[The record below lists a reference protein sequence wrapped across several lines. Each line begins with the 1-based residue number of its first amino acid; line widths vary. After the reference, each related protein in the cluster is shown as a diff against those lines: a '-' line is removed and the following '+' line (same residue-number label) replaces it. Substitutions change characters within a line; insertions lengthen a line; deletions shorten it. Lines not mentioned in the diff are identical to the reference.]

1 MQVRLKVIGGSNA
14 GKEIKIPLAKFFIGR
29 SEDCHLR
36 AQSDLIS
43 RHHCAL
49 LIEEGRVVARDLK
62 SRNGTLVN
70 GEKIVGDV
78 QLKLGDTL
86 KVGPLEFTVL
96 IDNGLGG
103 AKKSK
108 IDDPKEAAQRIAATP
123 SDSQAFGKDE
133 DINSWLE
140 EAEQE
145 DRTRR
150 LTSPETRQFRLDSAD
165 YQALVQAGHDPSHAT
180 PEMIAAAHDT
190 AKQLA
195 AAASETKAAED
206 AQKKKT
212 TKPVKKEPGKL
223 PQISKEGSQNSRDAA
238 AEMLKKFF
246 NRR

>member
-1 MQVRLKVIGGSNA
+1 MQVKLKVIGGSNA

-70 GEKIVGDV
+70 GEKITGDV
-78 QLKLGDTL
+78 QLKTGDNL
-86 KVGPLEFTVL
+86 KVGPLEFEVL
-96 IDNGLGG
+96 VDHSLGG
-103 AKKSK
+103 VKKSK
-108 IDDPKEAAQRIAATP
+108 VSDPKQAAERVAQTDKKG
-123 SDSQAFGKDE
+123 SGNMEE

-140 EAEQE
+140 EADEE
-145 DRTRR
+145 ERTKRI
-150 LTSPETRQFRLDSAD
+150 TSPETRQFRLDSAD
-165 YQALVQAGHDPSHAT
+165 YQALLQAGQDPSKAT

-190 AKQLA
+190 AKQAA
-195 AAASETKAAED
+195 AAASETKAED
-206 AQKKKT
+206 DKKKKQQ
-212 TKPVKKEPGKL
+212 KPEKKEPGKL
-223 PQISKEGSQNSRDAA
+223 PKINPAGAQNSKDAA
-238 AEMLKKFF
+238 TEMLKKFF

>member
-1 MQVRLKVIGGSNA
+1 MLVKLKVIGGSNA

-49 LIEEGRVVARDLK
+49 LIEEGHVIARDLK

-78 QLKLGDTL
+78 QLKMGDNL
-86 KVGPLEFTVL
+86 KVGPLEFEVL
-96 IDNGLGG
+96 IDHSLGG
-103 AKKSK
+103 NKKSAITDVK
-108 IDDPKEAAQRIAATP
+108 QAAERVTKTEKKGDESIDQ
-123 SDSQAFGKDE
+123 

-140 EAEQE
+140 EAEE
-145 DRTRR
+145 DDRSKRAA
-150 LTSPETRQFRLDSAD
+150 SPETRQYRLDSAD
-165 YQALVQAGHDPSHAT
+165 YQALLQAGQDPSKAT

-190 AKQLA
+190 AKQA
-195 AAASETKAAED
+195 AAVASETKAAED
-206 AQKKKT
+206 DKKK
-212 TKPVKKEPGKL
+212 KPEKKEPGKL
-223 PQISKEGSQNSRDAA
+223 PKVNAASAQNSRDAA
-238 AEMLKKFF
+238 ADMLKKFF